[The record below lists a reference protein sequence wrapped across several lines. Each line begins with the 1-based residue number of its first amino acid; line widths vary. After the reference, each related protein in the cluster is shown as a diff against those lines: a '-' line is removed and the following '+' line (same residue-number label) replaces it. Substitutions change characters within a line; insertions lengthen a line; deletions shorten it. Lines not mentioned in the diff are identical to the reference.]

1 MATLLL
7 RLAAPLQSW
16 GNDSKFDTRMTEN
29 EPTKS
34 GVIGLLAA
42 ALGRRRDESIDDL
55 AGLKFGVRVDKEGI
69 LLRDFHTAK
78 SMKRV
83 CFTSKYLSKGGCN
96 EEVDKLYVTN
106 RYYLCDAVFLAG
118 FESEDNRLLENIE
131 RALKNPVFPLFLG
144 RRSCPPTLPLCLGI
158 RNKSLEEALKTE
170 ERLTEDKSG
179 KGQLRIQMDDERG
192 NIMSRRKD
200 VPLSFNPEYRQYG
213 YRIVREGYV
222 NMTADKETEHDAMAE
237 LED

>member
-55 AGLKFGVRVDKEGI
+55 AGLKFGVRVDKDGV

-78 SMKRV
+78 SNK
-83 CFTSKYLSKGGCN
+83 SA
-96 EEVDKLYVTN
+96 YVTN
-106 RYYLCDAVFLAG
+106 RYYLSDAVFIAG
-118 FESEDNRLLENIE
+118 VESDDKEFLEKLE
-131 RALKNPVFPLFLG
+131 FALKNPKFPLFLG
-144 RRSCPPTLPLCLGI
+144 RRSCPPTLPICLGVRDTTLI
-158 RNKSLEEALKTE
+158 DTLKLEKCHAEGRNSSKPF
-170 ERLTEDKSG
+170 
-179 KGQLRIQMDDERG
+179 RIQIDDEGG

-200 VPLSFNPEYRQYG
+200 VPISFNPEYRQYG
-213 YRIVREGYV
+213 YRIVKEEFINIENG
-222 NMTADKETEHDAMAE
+222 TETEHDAMAD